1 MKKTNY
7 HLLSLL
13 CAVPLVLTG
22 CSTGEGGGNTPAGS
36 KGSGVTSVKITGADE
51 TTVLDG
57 TRVSL
62 KAKVTADEGV
72 SEKVTWKSSD
82 EAVAKVQNGVVNF
95 GKVSEEKKVTITAT
109 SSADANKSDSVEF
122 TVKHSPFDLKNS
134 RGGADTSCYLDD
146 GSFIIEDPTDIAL
159 IYADVHDTRWYVEA
173 TITVESF
180 LPGDDY
186 PKIGIMASDRDDGM
200 WCYEESHQ
208 FFYYVDTVAA
218 ASTWS
223 SMNAV
228 MENEELLNWDWGHQ
242 ISPATAS
249 PAVKKGQAFKM
260 GLMRDGNKFYQFY
273 GQASDM
279 TLKLV
284 GAFEYNSFGEN
295 ANYVWVGG
303 WATAMTV
310 SDPKCMVG
318 DAINT
323 LYTVPEG
330 LSVKSTEEVL
340 FSGEKH
346 QIQVEAE
353 GLWDRNKVTYVSS
366 DPSIAAV
373 DEKGLVTA
381 ASDKTGE
388 VTITVGLEGTQL
400 SAQVKIIV
408 TDDLAYR
415 VVLDGKMEDAI
426 WSATVKTNVIKLARN
441 ATNYEMIYAA
451 KNSKGLYLFI
461 DYVASAEA
469 NNRANEWWTW
479 ANLEFKLAGN
489 DKVTSH
495 QYWLSAMNGGEIC
508 DTSNE
513 QHHEIYCQ
521 APAIGEDNLYH
532 GVFEAFLPYGCDK
545 LVKGEATYIC
555 MGTNYE
561 GKAGWVNTAVW
572 RGNNGGGES
581 FNGETNLLSIDDNGF
596 AHDGAKCSDEHVY
609 GQWIIDSEANCTEA
623 GSKHHDCVWC
633 GHRETEAIAINP
645 EAHVYDYNNAQIAT
659 APTCMSTGVGTCA
672 CTKCNHIEE
681 TVLPRDYTNHTDA
694 DYPTS
699 HNHCHDCG
707 VGSYLTNA
715 TGDVYDRS
723 NAGGPWDEAGWHDF
737 GLFEGDFTFTLKFHM
752 DGCKGAG
759 NPNADSCWRT
769 ILPFLYKEGY
779 DWEWIPSANNG
790 EGASNGAEVNA
801 HFFRM
806 DWCGFGGESFL
817 KDFNNGAFPE
827 GFDWG
832 ICQEAY
838 GNMDVELVYTKVG
851 AVITLDWVW
860 TCLATEGYFV
870 GKTFGY
876 HQGATLIDPTAK
888 VGIAL
893 GAEFAY
899 ALITQADLAR

>member
-22 CSTGEGGGNTPAGS
+22 CNSGGGGNTPA
-36 KGSGVTSVKITGADE
+36 KGSGVTSVKITGDYE

-95 GKVSEEKKVTITAT
+95 GKVSEEKRVTITAT

-228 MENEELLNWDWGHQ
+228 MENEELLNWDWVHQ

-284 GAFEYNSFGEN
+284 GAFEYNSFGSE

-310 SDPKCMVG
+310 SDPKWMVG

-323 LYTVPEG
+323 LYSVPEG

-366 DPSIAAV
+366 DPTIAAV

-469 NNRANEWWTW
+469 NNVANQWWQW

-495 QYWLSAMNGGEIC
+495 QYWLSAMNGGDIC

-521 APAIGEDNLYH
+521 APTLGEDNLYH

-555 MGTNYE
+555 MGTNYCD
-561 GKAGWVNTAVW
+561 KAGWVNTAVW
-572 RGNNGGGES
+572 RGNNAGGES
-581 FNGETNLLSIDDNGF
+581 FNGETNLLSIDENGF

-609 GQWIIDSEANCTEA
+609 GQWIIDSEPNCTET

-633 GHRETEAIAINP
+633 GHRETEVIAVNP
-645 EAHVYDYNNAQIAT
+645 EAHVFDYEHAT
-659 APTCMSTGVGTCA
+659 TTTESTCHTHGVGTAVCL
-672 CTKCNHIEE
+672 KCGAEDTTE
-681 TVLPRDYTNHTDA
+681 LPLDYTNHTDA
-694 DYPTS
+694 EYPTT

-707 VGSYLTNA
+707 IGSYLTNA
-715 TGDVYDRS
+715 EGDVYDLS
-723 NAGGPWDEAGWHDF
+723 TTGGNGIVWNKDIWHDF
-737 GLFEGDFTFTLKFHM
+737 GLFEGNFTFTFKYHM
-752 DGCKGAG
+752 EGCIGST
-759 NPNADSCWRT
+759 NPNGDSCWRT
-769 ILPFLYKEGY
+769 IVPFVYQEGY
-779 DWEWIPSANNG
+779 ANNDHR
-790 EGASNGAEVNA
+790 A

-806 DWCGFGGESFL
+806 DWCGYGGDEFV
-817 KDFNNGAFPE
+817 NNVHDGEFPA
-827 GFDWG
+827 GFDWN
-832 ICQEAY
+832 ICREAY
-838 GNMDVELVYTKVG
+838 GNMDVDLVITKTG
-851 AVITLDWVW
+851 AAITLDWVW
-860 TCLATEGYFV
+860 TCLATEGYYV
-870 GKTFGY
+870 GKTFDY
-876 HQGATLIDPTAK
+876 HQSCTLIDPTAK
-888 VGIAL
+888 VGLAL
-893 GAEFAY
+893 SGEFAR
-899 ALITQADLAR
+899 ATITKANLAR